1 MKTQRVA
8 LICENSVEYVDK
20 LLDIWNNGD
29 CAVLLDWR
37 IPFETTY
44 RMMLEAGVQK
54 CFIESRLIENIS
66 LSEYPCVSFSTFKIA
81 DRSPHL
87 LPGSVR
93 AKYHENTSGD
103 EAVVLY
109 SSGTTGKSKG
119 IILSHYAIILMPT
132 QYLIIWS

>member
-1 MKTQRVA
+1 MKAQRVA

-66 LSEYPCVSFSTFKIA
+66 LTEYPKSCDDCLTGCEDFFEGETVEESQGSNNSAGEKA
-81 DRSPHL
+81 DD
-87 LPGSVR
+87 
-93 AKYHENTSGD
+93 AK
-103 EAVVLY
+103 
-109 SSGTTGKSKG
+109 
-119 IILSHYAIILMPT
+119 LSI
-132 QYLIIWS
+132 